1 MAGEN
6 EEVLTPDDDFA
17 AAFGEAVAAA
27 DGGEVDAPKKKEDE
41 KDEPAN
47 AADDKKGGEAPAADG
62 EEGKTDGGD
71 KSVAPS
77 GEDAQPTAGTEG
89 AGGDDGKPRGD
100 ANQGDGSSQIA
111 ELTEAIKKLVPVNP
125 QPPADKQ
132 PDDKK
137 PDPIPE
143 PELYQYTED
152 EKKVIESYAKEWDEH
167 DKAWQIRE
175 RKLTHDL
182 TAQLSHKFTL
192 ALGAVL
198 QQIEQGL
205 APLYEGHVESA
216 QERHFSTIRKEH
228 SDFDQIKPELQTWI
242 KQQPKYLQPH
252 LQKTYDEGATAD
264 VIELVANFKTATG
277 RAQPQPQGTP
287 PSSSKGAAPQK
298 DVVPANKA
306 AELAPVESRRT
317 PVQPASSGTV
327 DKSDFDAGWEEAQKS
342 AR

>member
-27 DGGEVDAPKKKEDE
+27 DGGDVDPPKKKEDE
-41 KDEPAN
+41 KDEPAT
-47 AADDKKGGEAPAADG
+47 ATDDKKGEEAPSADG
-62 EEGKTDGGD
+62 EEGKTDVGD
-71 KSVAPS
+71 KGLEPPS
-77 GEDAQPTAGTEG
+77 GEAPPPAGTED
-89 AGGDDGKPRGD
+89 AGGDDGKPRGG
-100 ANQGDGSSQIA
+100 ANQGDGNNQIA
-111 ELTEAIKKLVPVNP
+111 ELTEAIKKLVPANQ
-125 QPPADKQ
+125 QPPEDKR

-175 RKLTHDL
+175 KKLTHDL

-216 QERHFSTIRKEH
+216 QEKHFSAIRKEH
-228 SDFDQIKPELQTWI
+228 SDFDDLKPDLQTWI

-277 RAQPQPQGTP
+277 RAQPQTQGTP

-298 DVVPANKA
+298 DVVPASKA

-327 DKSDFDAGWEEAQKS
+327 DKSDYDAGWEEAQKT